1 MPIRIELMLPD
12 GLHCIWLHRVVIRML
27 STYVVVFCIYITK
40 DLTQITQVLLS
51 SAKIEPNLLDK
62 SGSNA
67 LHRAAR
73 YDRFNVIEP
82 FIQYYSNQK
91 KSKQVSPLEF
101 KDAFG
106 RTALLV
112 AARRGNARFVR
123 TMLENGADA
132 EAFSNNGLTV
142 MTSAARQGMSM
153 LSSVLS
159 SVV

>member
-1 MPIRIELMLPD
+1 M
-12 GLHCIWLHRVVIRML
+12 
-27 STYVVVFCIYITK
+27 
-40 DLTQITQVLLS
+40 S

-82 FIQYYSNQK
+82 FLQYYSNQK

-106 RTALLV
+106 ELGGEKLKTAP
-112 AARRGNARFVR
+112 RGFSRDHPNIHWLRYKDFIVGKPISDKEIMEDQFLDYAVKSYYNMLPLKRFLNKR
-123 TMLENGADA
+123 LEI
-132 EAFSNNGLTV
+132 
-142 MTSAARQGMSM
+142 
-153 LSSVLS
+153 
-159 SVV
+159 